1 MELKLR
7 IDDRTYAVSV
17 PPSADDGPRRFVVD
31 GAAHEVAAVAA
42 EASAFT
48 ATLDG
53 KKTVLHVMRAPEG
66 TWVSCAGR
74 TRLVR
79 DAALEKRR
87 SGRASGPGSGAV
99 TPAFPSVVVALLV
112 VVGEEVRKGQAL
124 VVISAMKME
133 SRLVA
138 PHAGRVRAIRASVG
152 ASVKPGDVLVEIE
165 PAAGGTVD
173 E

>member
-1 MELKLR
+1 MELTLK
-7 IDDRTYAVSV
+7 IDDRTHAVSV
-17 PPSADDGPRRFVVD
+17 PPAAGDGPRRFVVD
-31 GAAHEVAAVAA
+31 GTAHEIAAGAA
-42 EASAFT
+42 EANAFT
-48 ATLDG
+48 AMLDG
-53 KKTVLHVMRAPEG
+53 MKTVLHVVRAPEG
-66 TWVSCAGR
+66 TWICCAGR
-74 TRLVR
+74 ARLVR
-79 DAALEKRR
+79 DAANEKRR
-87 SGRASGPGSGAV
+87 SGRASGPGCGAV

-138 PHAGRVRAIRASVG
+138 PHAGKVRAIRTTMG

>member
-1 MELKLR
+1 
-7 IDDRTYAVSV
+7 
-17 PPSADDGPRRFVVD
+17 
-31 GAAHEVAAVAA
+31 
-42 EASAFT
+42 
-48 ATLDG
+48 
-53 KKTVLHVMRAPEG
+53 
-66 TWVSCAGR
+66 
-74 TRLVR
+74 
-79 DAALEKRR
+79 
-87 SGRASGPGSGAV
+87 
-99 TPAFPSVVVALLV
+99 VVALLV